1 MQINDFIE
9 SRDIADYWEK
19 IGYKPSPIECAYLV
33 WQSHLQPVDK
43 KIAAWE
49 EILQNF
55 TDCALLSSDSPM
67 RSSFPKKY
75 ADSLHAFLR
84 AYIAMHKQILA
95 EFYRSEDDAAY
106 YDSDGNLDFGPYH
119 TASEC
124 IGCAL
129 QWISPPHCT
138 RAAASKS
145 WFGGGKRITFF
156 IRADGVVMEINAVGL
171 SEREEKLLDAFS
183 DMHFDFPVP
192 FRKGDIVAS
201 KYSPYAWDEGNEVP
215 FVLHRIAGTQD
226 GDPHADLDNL
236 FCMGAY
242 GYFCDFHGGA
252 QYDQIENYLA
262 LEYYRGEL
270 TTTRQILQMYSDYE
284 KGKID
289 KAALSEIERS
299 IKDGKNRLE

>member
-9 SRDIADYWEK
+9 SRDIADYWET

-43 KIAAWE
+43 KIAVWE

-55 TDCALLSSDSPM
+55 TDCALLPSDSPM

-75 ADSLHAFLR
+75 ADSLHAFLL
-84 AYIAMHKQILA
+84 AYIALHKQILA
-95 EFYRSEDDAAY
+95 DFYRDGDDAAY
-106 YDSDGNLDFGPYH
+106 YDSDGNLDAGPYH
-119 TASEC
+119 TSAEC
-124 IGCAL
+124 IEYAL

-138 RAAASKS
+138 RAAASKR
-145 WFGGGKRITFF
+145 WFGGGKSITLFL
-156 IRADGVVMEINAVGL
+156 RADEAVMEINAVGL

-226 GDPHADLDNL
+226 GDPHADLGNL

-242 GYFCDFHGGA
+242 GYFADGYGGA

-270 TTTRQILQMYSDYE
+270 TGVRQILQTYSDYE

-289 KAALSEIERS
+289 KAALSEIERF

>member
-19 IGYKPSPIECAYLV
+19 IGYKPSSIECAYLV

-49 EILQNF
+49 KILQNF
-55 TDCALLSSDSPM
+55 TDCALLPSDSPM

-84 AYIAMHKQILA
+84 AYTALHKQILA
-95 EFYRSEDDAAY
+95 EFYRDGHDAAY
-106 YDSDGNLDFGPYH
+106 YDSDGNLDTGPYR
-119 TASEC
+119 TAAEC
-124 IGCAL
+124 IGYAL

-138 RAAASKS
+138 RAAASKR
-145 WFGGGKRITFF
+145 WFGGGKSITLS
-156 IRADGVVMEINAVGL
+156 IRADGAVMEINAVGL
-171 SEREEKLLDAFS
+171 SENKEKLWNTFDG
-183 DMHFDFPVP
+183 MRFDFPVP
-192 FRKGDIVAS
+192 FQKGDIVAS
-201 KYSPYAWDEGNEVP
+201 KYSPYAWDEKNEVP

-226 GDPHADLDNL
+226 GDTNTELDNL

-242 GYFCDFHGGA
+242 GYFADEYGGVR
-252 QYDQIENYLA
+252 YDQVENYLA

-270 TTTRQILQMYSDYE
+270 TGFRRILQAYSDYE
-284 KGKID
+284 KGKIG
-289 KAALSEIERS
+289 KEALSEIERS